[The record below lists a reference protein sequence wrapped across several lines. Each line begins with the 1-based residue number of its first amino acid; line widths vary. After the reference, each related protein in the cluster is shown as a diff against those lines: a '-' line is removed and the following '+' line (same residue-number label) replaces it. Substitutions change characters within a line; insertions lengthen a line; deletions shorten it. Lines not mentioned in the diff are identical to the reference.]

1 MYRWV
6 FQKLPGPTWVKALV
20 AVVVVVGVVFVLFEY
35 VLPPPPRPV
44 FGKTNGFNPV
54 WLPPPK
60 MTG

>member
-35 VLPPPPRPV
+35 VYPPLHSA
-44 FGKTNGFNPV
+44 FFDNTMG
-54 WLPPPK
+54 
-60 MTG
+60 